1 MTQQERDD
9 RIEELQDAIMRALF
23 DVEDRGASR
32 QAIEATERQI
42 DAWRKELH
50 ALLEEQQS

>member
-32 QAIEATERQI
+32 QSIEATERQI